1 MTSDFAS
8 HSACIRKKSDKIR
21 AKAMMQGATTRR
33 LPTYQIDQGTQLTP
47 QTGDLERD
55 GPPLSPVVD
64 RPNSQNL
71 GTNLGKTGN
80 AKRVTQ
86 PGKCQAPLFVPF
98 QQQQPEE
105 KGWRRGAVTCSSSPS
120 GSPVVW
126 GFQRAKKKSIEQKMV
141 NRSTWGWLEWNIL
154 LNGWF

>member
-21 AKAMMQGATTRR
+21 AKAMMQGATANYQTSAY
-33 LPTYQIDQGTQLTP
+33 LP
-47 QTGDLERD
+47 GDLERD